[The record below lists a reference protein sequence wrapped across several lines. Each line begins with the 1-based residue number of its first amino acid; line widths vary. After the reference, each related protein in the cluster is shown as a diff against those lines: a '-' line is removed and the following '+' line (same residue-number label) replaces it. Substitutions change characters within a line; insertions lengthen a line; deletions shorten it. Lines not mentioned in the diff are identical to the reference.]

1 MINYFFINKI
11 LLILVTISG
20 LWLAFSVYLNNKKS
34 KTNQLFLIM
43 MLLALSWI
51 ILCYFSGINTENLKL
66 SLTLARMAYGTAIL
80 FLIPL
85 YQFFLVFI
93 NKKKKGEII
102 SLFILFG
109 SIIISIFSTFT
120 DFMAAYMVP
129 AKILKVNIGV
139 VPVLGYGKYIW
150 FSFALFVAIVVIVKI
165 FKKYLTSNIIEKT
178 QLQYFLLGTC
188 IFLIATS
195 IFNVILPLFV
205 GDARYYQFGNYSVI
219 FLLGFTAYAIIKRN
233 LFDIKI
239 VLTALFVGLI
249 AILLLFDALI
259 FTQEFS
265 LQIIK
270 LIIFIIFLFFGRFL
284 IKSVQ
289 LEIKRR
295 EELEDLTFKLE
306 NANVSLTIA
315 YEKLERLDKAK
326 SEFISIASHQ
336 LRTPLSAI
344 KGYLSMVLEE
354 SYGKYSKKIK
364 KPLENVYTSNERLI
378 KLVNDLLSISRIE
391 AGKIEL
397 EKEKS
402 SIQDIVIGVIDEL
415 KIVAQK
421 KNIYLK
427 IKKPD
432 QSLPMIMVDKN
443 KLRQV
448 ILNIID
454 NAIRY
459 TAKGGI
465 TVNFEIIDHYLRIII
480 SDTGEGMSKEEVSKI
495 FETFSRGKAGA
506 RFWTEGAGLGLYI
519 AKKFTEMHKGKVW
532 AESEG
537 KGKGSVFYLE
547 LPV

>member
-1 MINYFFINKI
+1 MIDYFFINKV
-11 LLILVTISG
+11 LVILVTISG

-43 MLLALSWI
+43 MLFALSWI

-66 SLTLARMAYGTAIL
+66 SLFLARMAYGTAIL
-80 FLIPL
+80 FFIPFYKFFSIL
-85 YQFFLVFI
+85 AQEKSSKFLNIFIPITSITIFFLSVFT
-93 NKKKKGEII
+93 E
-102 SLFILFG
+102 
-109 SIIISIFSTFT
+109 
-120 DFMAAYMVP
+120 FMAVEMIE
-129 AKILKVNIGV
+129 AKIIRTSIGV
-139 VPVLGYGKYIW
+139 VPILGYGKFFYFGLVFFI
-150 FSFALFVAIVVIVKI
+150 SVLVIIKLLKRYFNV
-165 FKKYLTSNIIEKT
+165 SQNEKT
-178 QLQYFLLGTC
+178 KLQYLLLGIT
-188 IFLIATS
+188 IFIVANLV
-195 IFNVILPLFV
+195 FNVILAFQI
-205 GDARYYQFGNYSVI
+205 GNARYYQIGNYSII

-249 AILLLFDALI
+249 AILLFFDALI
-259 FTQEFS
+259 FTQTFS
-265 LQIIK
+265 LQVIK
-270 LIIFIIFLFFGRFL
+270 LIIFIAFLFFGRFL

-364 KPLENVYTSNERLI
+364 KPLENVYASNERLI

-402 SIQDIVIGVIDEL
+402 LIQDIVVGVIDEL

-421 KNIYLK
+421 KKIYLK

-432 QSLPMIMVDKN
+432 QGLPIIIVDKN

-448 ILNIID
+448 FLNIID

-459 TAKGGI
+459 TEKGGI
-465 TVNFEIIDHYLRIII
+465 TVSFKVIDHYLIII
-480 SDTGEGMSKEEVSKI
+480 IADTGEGMSKEEVSKI

-519 AKKFTEMHKGKVW
+519 AKKFIEMHKGKVW

-537 KGKGSVFYLE
+537 KNKGSVFYIE